1 MKFVWVILA
10 IILAAPRPVEAQ
22 NGVGEFI
29 KGVAKNV
36 VLDPTTYG
44 PFGASWLGKQLDWNS
59 SQVFFEHGFMES
71 NADFT
76 INGLP
81 FDKPKSYAAGNGK
94 VILISLPVLQLS
106 LINNASVSA
115 NERLLIRRH
124 PKHRKLIKTLGWVE
138 KIAVNGY
145 IGYKYSHRNF
155 RQWQRNKDLAR
166 QNGYR

>member
-1 MKFVWVILA
+1 MKFAWFLLA
-10 IILAAPRPVEAQ
+10 VILAAPHDAIAQ
-22 NGVGEFI
+22 NGVGEFV
-29 KGVAKNV
+29 KGVAKDV

-59 SQVFFEHGFMES
+59 SQVFFEHGFVES

-81 FDKPKSYAAGNGK
+81 HDTPISYAAGNRK

-115 NERLLIRRH
+115 AERLLIRKH
-124 PKHRKLIKTLGWVE
+124 PKHRKLIKTIGWVE
-138 KIAVNGY
+138 KIAMASYLSYN
-145 IGYKYSHRNF
+145 YSQPNF
-155 RQWQRNKDLAR
+155 RQWQTNKDLAR
-166 QNGYR
+166 QEGYR

>member
-1 MKFVWVILA
+1 MRFVWILLA
-10 IILAAPRPVEAQ
+10 VILAAPRPIEAQ
-22 NGVGEFI
+22 NKAGGFI
-29 KGVAKNV
+29 KGVAKDV

-59 SQVFFEHGFMES
+59 SQIFFEHGFVES
-71 NADFT
+71 NSDFT

-81 FDKPKSYAAGNGK
+81 YDKPISYGAGSRK

-106 LINNASVSA
+106 LINNAGVSVA
-115 NERLLIRRH
+115 GRLLMRRY
-124 PKHRKLIKTLGWVE
+124 PKHRKLIKTIGWVE

-155 RQWQRNKDLAR
+155 RQWQTNKNVAR
-166 QNGYR
+166 QLGYR